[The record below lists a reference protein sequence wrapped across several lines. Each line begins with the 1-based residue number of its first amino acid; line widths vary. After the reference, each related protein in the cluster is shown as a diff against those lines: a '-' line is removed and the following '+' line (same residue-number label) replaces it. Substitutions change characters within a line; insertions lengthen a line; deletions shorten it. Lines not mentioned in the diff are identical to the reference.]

1 MIEFLKF
8 GASWV
13 LPPGIF
19 FVLFLFIAYCCKKRK
34 QTRLAIAITFVT
46 FIFYLASTSYVA
58 SMLIGRLEDAYD
70 PPKHLP
76 NTSAGNNSGTA
87 VQRGITVLLAIIIL
101 LTTIH
106 RIILVPILPI
116 PEAVAM

>member
-19 FVLFLFIAYCCKKRK
+19 FVYFIIAYCCKKENK
-34 QTRLAIAITFVT
+34 QTSNSYYICYIY
-46 FIFYLASTSYVA
+46 FYLASTSYVA

-70 PPKHLP
+70 PPNIYLM
-76 NTSAGNNSGTA
+76 
-87 VQRGITVLLAIIIL
+87 Q
-101 LTTIH
+101 
-106 RIILVPILPI
+106 
-116 PEAVAM
+116 M

>member
-76 NTSAGNNSGTA
+76 NADVIIVLGGGAIHQMLLEQGLYA
-87 VQRGITVLLAIIIL
+87 VYQQIDYLQLFAYR
-101 LTTIH
+101 
-106 RIILVPILPI
+106 RN
-116 PEAVAM
+116 

>member
-46 FIFYLASTSYVA
+46 FIFYMPLQPIV
-58 SMLIGRLEDAYD
+58 LRGKLE
-70 PPKHLP
+70 PVVSK
-76 NTSAGNNSGTA
+76 TFT
-87 VQRGITVLLAIIIL
+87 
-101 LTTIH
+101 
-106 RIILVPILPI
+106 
-116 PEAVAM
+116 